1 MLNLSKSFL
10 ELPLE
15 RFALLKAYFF
25 LRNFLFLA
33 VRLLDKLRHCKQSG
47 YNSLDLFL
55 SIYQTF
61 YSFLAIKPLGGFKIL
76 PQHSTVLFNFKAQE

>member
-1 MLNLSKSFL
+1 MLNFSKSFL

-33 VRLLDKLRHCKQSG
+33 VRLLDKSRHCKQSG

-61 YSFLAIKPLGGFKIL
+61 YSFLAIKPLGGFKIR